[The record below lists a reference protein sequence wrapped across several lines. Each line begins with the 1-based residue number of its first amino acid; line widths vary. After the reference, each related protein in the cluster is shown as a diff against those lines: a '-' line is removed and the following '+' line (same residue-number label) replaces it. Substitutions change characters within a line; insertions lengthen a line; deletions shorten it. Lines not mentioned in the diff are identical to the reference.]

1 MSLYIFPGCR
11 KCLHVQVS
19 GVWIKISARGVFDLI
34 AGACDRN
41 WSQENMIAWTLE
53 AIRDAEIRG
62 LQPAA
67 MVDKVF

>member
-34 AGACDRN
+34 AGACDR
-41 WSQENMIAWTLE
+41 IGHRK
-53 AIRDAEIRG
+53 I
-62 LQPAA
+62 
-67 MVDKVF
+67 